1 MGRVLCLALGLWMT
15 AGAAEAC
22 RLALLLALDVSSS
35 VDAQEDRLQREGL
48 AAALGDADVR
58 AAFLTGGPVAF
69 AVYEWSGKYQQHP
82 ILNWQMVT
90 TDQDLDAV
98 AQAIYTSRR
107 IETEFPTA
115 LGYSLGYAA
124 TRFKSAP
131 NCTAQTLD
139 VSGDGENNDGFPPEM
154 AYRHFPFEGVTVNGL
169 VIGATP
175 DLVAYFEREV
185 MYGPDAFVEEA
196 NDYADFERAM
206 RQKLIRELQPRAIGM
221 AEDRERR

>member
-1 MGRVLCLALGLWMT
+1 MWRALCLAAGLWAS

-22 RLALLLALDVSSS
+22 RLALMLALDVSSS
-35 VDAQEDRLQREGL
+35 VDAEEDRLQREGL
-48 AAALGDADVR
+48 AAALGDPDVR
-58 AAFLTGGPVAF
+58 SAFLTGGPVAF

-82 ILNWQMVT
+82 ILNWQMAA
-90 TDQDLDAV
+90 TDQDLDAIAEV
-98 AQAIYTSRR
+98 ILTSRR

-115 LGYSLGYAA
+115 LGYSLGYAT

-131 NCTAQTLD
+131 NCQAQTLD
-139 VSGDGENNDGFPPEM
+139 LSGDGENNDGFPPEM

-175 DLVAYFEREV
+175 DLLAYFEREV

-196 NDYADFERAM
+196 RDYADFERAM
-206 RQKLIRELQPRAIGM
+206 RQKLIRELQPRAIGQV
-221 AEDRERR
+221 AE